1 MRPLHLAVLLVT
13 LALVGCGDATARESP
28 SGTAPP
34 PIHDAA
40 IVISEAEDGRV
51 AAGQLFRPGL

>member
-1 MRPLHLAVLLVT
+1 MRPLHIAVLLVT

-28 SGTAPP
+28 SGNAPP